1 MPRFAQGLPYQCR
14 DCRNRTKPV
23 RRGVA
28 WCLVENAPVPF
39 GFQTDCASFV
49 ERDGTPLADA
59 PAIYP
64 GKSKG

>member
-1 MPRFAQGLPYQCR
+1 MPRFAQGLPYQCL
-14 DCRNRTKPV
+14 DGPSRTKPV

-28 WCLVENAPVPF
+28 SCVVENAPVPF